1 MTTTPADFTA
11 PVAAPV
17 ALGKGRV
24 PASARFDL
32 IMTLLYFWPIV
43 GGYSD
48 SWAHNNIAGLDT
60 FFTPWHAFFYSGIFA
75 VMVFMFGYTLW
86 NRLHGYAWRSSLPP
100 GYGLALGG
108 VILIA
113 VAGVGDGFWHTIF
126 GIERDVAAIFSPTH
140 VGVLLGMGLLMAAPL
155 RAVWLRP
162 ASRSARGWQLVPAV
176 VAATFLVALFI
187 LPMQFS
193 HPFVYPWAAA
203 GQLVFSATPAP
214 DPYYTQTLGVLSM
227 VVQVIFLMSV
237 VLVLARRWTLFPGA
251 LTLIIALPI
260 AMISTMR
267 QTYFLVPAAVVAGL
281 LADVTYWA
289 LRPTAAHPLTMRVFA
304 ATTPALLAFAY
315 FGDLAL
321 TTGIQWPIHLWIG
334 TAFTCGLAGWFL
346 SFVAVPGAASANGQ

>member
-11 PVAAPV
+11 PAPV
-17 ALGKGRV
+17 ALRTGRV
-24 PASARFDL
+24 PASSRFDV
-32 IMTLLYFWPIV
+32 IMTLLFFWPIV

-60 FFTPWHAFFYSGIFA
+60 FFTPWHAFFYSGILA
-75 VMVFMFGYTLW
+75 VMMFMFGYTLW
-86 NRLHGYAWRSSLPP
+86 NRLHGFAWRRALPP
-100 GYGLALGG
+100 GYGLALAG
-108 VILIA
+108 VTLIA

-140 VGVLLGMGLLMAAPL
+140 IGVLLGMGLLMAAPL
-155 RAVWLRP
+155 RAVWLR
-162 ASRSARGWQLVPAV
+162 ADSHTVGGWQLLPAV
-176 VAATFLVALFI
+176 LSATFLVALFI
-187 LPMQFS
+187 LPMQFA

-203 GQLVFSATPAP
+203 SPLVFSSTPAP

-227 VVQVIFLMSV
+227 VVQILFLMSV
-237 VLVLARRWTLFPGA
+237 LLLLVRRWRLFPGA

-281 LADVTYWA
+281 LADAIYFA
-289 LRPTAAHPLTMRVFA
+289 LHPTASQPVQMRIFA
-304 ATTPALLAFAY
+304 AATPALLALAY

-321 TTGIQWPIHLWIG
+321 TTGIQWPVHLWIG
-334 TAFTCGLAGWFL
+334 TAFACGLAGWFL
-346 SFVAVPGAASANGQ
+346 SFVAVPGEGA